1 MDRLFVDGQ
10 VKEFEFQ
17 FLNIKI
23 QMIDC
28 KNKRKK
34 TNIYIITQG
43 FGLLQVKLKLKF
55 FLLYFSEALWNYYK
69 RMGWVK
75 MVLKKDSF

>member
-43 FGLLQVKLKLKF
+43 FGLL
-55 FLLYFSEALWNYYK
+55 N
-69 RMGWVK
+69 
-75 MVLKKDSF
+75 